1 MTNTNI
7 KKDEELDNNQEENN
21 DITFEELNADGEVMS
36 EKEKAKHNKSSLE
49 EKYKEKIEKLE
60 KERDE
65 YLGG

>member
-1 MTNTNI
+1 MKNTNI
-7 KKDEELDNNQEENN
+7 KDEELDNNQEENN
-21 DITFEELNADGEVMS
+21 DVIFEELNAEGEVMS
-36 EKEKAKHNKSSLE
+36 EKEKAKYNKSALE